1 MKRLTTYLSGQSITQ
16 RVLRGSAI
24 SGIGYFLSQG
34 IRLASNLILTR
45 LLFPDAFGLMALVT
59 MFVLGVVMMTDVG
72 LTPSIMQSK
81 RGDDP
86 KFLNTAWSV
95 KMLLHAFYFVVIC
108 LLAYP
113 AAQFYDAPQLVE
125 LMPAVGLSLLIGGLV
140 SPNIEHAMRHIQL
153 GRVTMIDLA
162 SQAASV
168 GAMVLFALLTRSIW
182 ALVFGQFIARGVKA
196 VLTRYYLQGP
206 ASRFAWDK
214 SAVQELIHFGKW
226 ITLSSACGFVL
237 SQGDKAVLG
246 KYLSLEQLGVYNIG
260 FFLASFP
267 MALAE
272 NITGRTIIPVYR
284 DSPPYES
291 PQNFRTVRRMRMGLS
306 AVVMSMIAVMALG
319 GPWIINLLYDMR
331 YEGAGPIVSL
341 IACAQ
346 IPVVLGM
353 TYPQAAL
360 AAGDSRSPSLL
371 TMLRAGVQIAAFL
384 TGAELGGLTGAIIG
398 QMLAGWLLHLFIIR
412 IAVQHRVWDPLHDA
426 MFAVLGLLLTVA
438 GMSHMIWAG

>member
-1 MKRLTTYLSGQSITQ
+1 MTYLSGTSITQ

-24 SGIGYFLSQG
+24 SGMGYFFAQG
-34 IRLASNLILTR
+34 LRLASNLILTR

-59 MFVLGVVMMTDVG
+59 MFVLGVVMVTDVG

-95 KMLLHAFYFVVIC
+95 KMMLHSFYFVVIC
-108 LLAYP
+108 LLAWP
-113 AAQFYDAPQLVE
+113 AAQFYDAPMLVQ
-125 LMPAVGLSLLIGGLV
+125 LMPAVAASLLIGGLV
-140 SPNIEHAMRHIQL
+140 SPNIEHAQRHIRL
-153 GRVTMIDLA
+153 GTVTKIELA
-162 SQAASV
+162 TQAASV
-168 GAMVLFALLTRSIW
+168 VAMIAFALLTRSVW
-182 ALVFGQFIARGVKA
+182 ALVFGQFAGTGVK
-196 VLTRYYLQGP
+196 VLLTRYYFKGP
-206 ASRFAWDK
+206 ATRFEWDRD
-214 SAVQELIHFGKW
+214 AVRELIHFGKW

-284 DSPPYES
+284 DSPPHES
-291 PQNFRTVRRMRMGLS
+291 PQNFATVRRMRMGLTGI
-306 AVVMSMIAVMALG
+306 VLSMIAVMAVG
-319 GPWIINLLYDMR
+319 GPWIIDLLYDFR
-331 YEGAGPIVSL
+331 YQGAGPIVSL

-346 IPVVLGM
+346 VPVVLGM

-371 TMLRAGVQIAAFL
+371 NMLRAGVQIGAFL
-384 TGAELGGLTGAIIG
+384 IGAELGGLTGAIVG
-398 QMLAGWLLHLFIIR
+398 QMLAGWFLHVFIIR
-412 IAVQHRVWDPLHDA
+412 LAIKHRAWDPLHDA
-426 MFAVLGLLLTVA
+426 LFAVMGLAITFV
-438 GMSHMIWAG
+438 GMSHMLTAS

>member
-1 MKRLTTYLSGQSITQ
+1 MRPLTSYLSGTSITQ

-24 SGIGYFLSQG
+24 SGMGYFLSQG

-95 KMLLHAFYFVVIC
+95 KMMLHGFYFVVIC
-108 LLAYP
+108 LLAWP
-113 AAQFYDAPQLVE
+113 AAQFYDAPQLVQ
-125 LMPAVGLSLLIGGLV
+125 LMPAVGASLLIGGLV
-140 SPNIEHAMRHIQL
+140 SPNIEHAMRHIRL
-153 GRVTMIDLA
+153 GMVTKIDLA

-168 GAMVLFALLTRSIW
+168 AAMVLFALATRSIW
-182 ALVFGQFIARGVKA
+182 ALVFGQFVAAGVKA
-196 VLTRYYLQGP
+196 ALTRHYLPGP
-206 ASRFAWDK
+206 ATRFEMDRDALH
-214 SAVQELIHFGKW
+214 ELIHFGKW

-284 DSPPYES
+284 DSPPQES
-291 PQNFRTVRRMRMGLS
+291 AQNFATVRRMRMGLS
-306 AVVMSMIAVMALG
+306 AIVMSMIAVMALG
-319 GPWIINLLYDMR
+319 GPWIIDLLYDIR
-331 YEGAGPIVSL
+331 YQGAGPIVAL

-346 IPVVLGM
+346 VPVVLGM

-384 TGAELGGLTGAIIG
+384 IGAEMGGLAGAIIG
-398 QMLAGWLLHLFIIR
+398 QMLAGWVLHLFIIR
-412 IAVQHRVWDPLHDA
+412 LAIRHRVWDPLHDA
-426 MFAVLGLLLTVA
+426 LFAAVGLLVTFA
-438 GMSHMIWAG
+438 GMSHMVIGG

>member
-1 MKRLTTYLSGQSITQ
+1 MKRVFSFMSGTGITQ

-24 SGIGYFLSQG
+24 SGMGYFFSQG

-95 KMLLHAFYFVVIC
+95 KMLLHSFYFVVIC
-108 LLAYP
+108 ALAWP
-113 AAQFYDAPQLVE
+113 AAQFYDAPQLVQ
-125 LMPAVGLSLLIGGLV
+125 LMPAVGASLLIGGLV
-140 SPNIEHAMRHIQL
+140 SPNIEHAQRHIKL
-153 GRVTMIDLA
+153 GTVTLIDLA

-168 GAMVLFALLTRSIW
+168 GSMVIFALLTRSIW
-182 ALVFGQFIARGVKA
+182 ALVFGQFVAAGVKA
-196 VLTRYYLQGP
+196 VLTRYYLKGP
-206 ASRFAWDK
+206 TTGFGWDK
-214 SAVQELIHFGKW
+214 EAVHELIHFGKW
-226 ITLSSACGFVL
+226 ITLSSAGGFVL

-284 DSPPYES
+284 DSPPHES
-291 PQNFRTVRRMRMGLS
+291 PQNFATVRRMRMGLS
-306 AVVMSMIAVMALG
+306 AIVLTMIAFMAVG
-319 GPWIINLLYDMR
+319 GPWIIELLYDIR
-331 YEGAGPIVSL
+331 YQGAGPIVSL
-341 IACAQ
+341 IASAQ
-346 IPVVLGM
+346 VPVVLGM

-371 TMLRAGVQIAAFL
+371 QMLRAGVQIGAFL
-384 TGAELGGLTGAIIG
+384 IGAELGGLTGAIIG
-398 QMLAGWLLHLFIIR
+398 QMIAGWVLHLFIIR
-412 IAVQHRVWDPLHDA
+412 IAIKHRVWDPLHDA
-426 MFAVLGLLLTVA
+426 IFAIFGALITFV
-438 GMSHMIWAG
+438 GMSHMLMTG

>member
-24 SGIGYFLSQG
+24 SGMGYFLSQG

-182 ALVFGQFIARGVKA
+182 ALVFGQFIAAGVKA

-346 IPVVLGM
+346 IP
-353 TYPQAAL
+353 
-360 AAGDSRSPSLL
+360 
-371 TMLRAGVQIAAFL
+371 
-384 TGAELGGLTGAIIG
+384 
-398 QMLAGWLLHLFIIR
+398 LF
-412 IAVQHRVWDPLHDA
+412 
-426 MFAVLGLLLTVA
+426 
-438 GMSHMIWAG
+438 WA

>member
-1 MKRLTTYLSGQSITQ
+1 MRPLTSYLSGASITQ

-24 SGIGYFLSQG
+24 SGMGYFLSQG

-86 KFLNTAWSV
+86 EFLNTAWSV
-95 KMLLHAFYFVVIC
+95 KMMLHGFYFVVIC
-108 LLAYP
+108 LLAWP
-113 AAQFYDAPQLVE
+113 AAQFYDAPQLVQ
-125 LMPAVGLSLLIGGLV
+125 LMPAVGASLLIGGLV
-140 SPNIEHAMRHIQL
+140 SPNIEHAMRHIKL
-153 GRVTMIDLA
+153 GTVTMIDLA

-168 GAMVLFALLTRSIW
+168 AAMVIFALATRSIW
-182 ALVFGQFIARGVKA
+182 ALVFGQFVAAGVKA
-196 VLTRYYLQGP
+196 ALTHIYLKGP
-206 ASRFAWDK
+206 ATRFQLDRGALH
-214 SAVQELIHFGKW
+214 ELIHFGKW

-284 DSPPYES
+284 DSPPHES
-291 PQNFRTVRRMRMGLS
+291 PQNFATVRRMRMGLS
-306 AVVMSMIAVMALG
+306 AIVMAMIAVMALC
-319 GPWIINLLYDMR
+319 GPWIINFLYDIR
-331 YEGAGPIVSL
+331 YQGAGPIVAL

-346 IPVVLGM
+346 VPVVLGM

-384 TGAELGGLTGAIIG
+384 IGAELGGLTGAIIG
-398 QMLAGWLLHLFIIR
+398 QMLAGWVLHLFIIR
-412 IAVQHRVWDPLHDA
+412 LAIRHRVWDPLHDA
-426 MFAVLGLLLTVA
+426 LFAVAGLAITFA
-438 GMSHMIWAG
+438 GMSHMVMAG

>member
-1 MKRLTTYLSGQSITQ
+1 MKRVMAYLSGGDITQ

-24 SGIGYFLSQG
+24 SGVGYFLGQA
-34 IRLASNLILTR
+34 IRLASNLIMTR

-59 MFVLGVVMMTDVG
+59 MFVVGVVLMTDVG
-72 LTPSIMQSK
+72 LSPSIMQSK

-95 KMLLHAFYFVVIC
+95 KMMLHGFYFVVIC
-108 LLAYP
+108 LLAWP
-113 AAQFYDAPQLVE
+113 AAQFYDAPQLVQ
-125 LMPAVGLSLLIGGLV
+125 LMPAVAASLLIGGLV
-140 SPNIEHAMRHIQL
+140 SPNIEHAQRHLRL
-153 GRVTMIDLA
+153 GRVTMVEIVTQVA
-162 SQAASV
+162 STI
-168 GAMVLFALLTRSIW
+168 GMVIFALLTQSIW
-182 ALVFGQFIARGVKA
+182 ALVFGQFVGVIVK
-196 VLTRYYLQGP
+196 VVMTRYYIAGP
-206 ASRFAWDK
+206 ATGFGMDRDALH
-214 SAVQELIHFGKW
+214 ELIHFGKW

-246 KYLSLEQLGVYNIG
+246 KYLDLQQLGVYNIG

-291 PQNFRTVRRMRMGLS
+291 PQNFATVRRMRLGLS
-306 AVVMSMIAVMALG
+306 AIVMAMIAVMALG
-319 GPWIINLLYDMR
+319 GPWIINLLYDSR
-331 YEGAGPIVSL
+331 YQGAGQIVSL

-371 TMLRAGVQIAAFL
+371 TMLRAVVQIGAFL
-384 TGAELGGLTGAIIG
+384 LGAELAGLTGAIIG
-398 QMLAGWLLHLFIIR
+398 QMIAGWVLHLFIIR
-412 IAVQHRVWDPLHDA
+412 LAVRHRVWDPLHDA
-426 MFAVLGLLLTVA
+426 LFAGLGALVTVA
-438 GMSHMIWAG
+438 GLSHVFMAA

>member
-1 MKRLTTYLSGQSITQ
+1 MKRVMTYLSGGGITQ

-24 SGIGYFLSQG
+24 SGVGYFLGQA

-86 KFLNTAWSV
+86 EFLNTAWSV
-95 KMLLHAFYFVVIC
+95 KMLLHSMYFVVIC
-108 LLAYP
+108 LLAWP
-113 AAQFYDAPQLVE
+113 AAQFYDAPQLVQ
-125 LMPAVGLSLLIGGLV
+125 LMPAVGASLLIGGLV
-140 SPNIEHAMRHIQL
+140 SPNIEHAQRHIRL
-153 GRVTMIDLA
+153 GKVTVVELA
-162 SQAASV
+162 TQASSV
-168 GAMVLFALLTRSIW
+168 IGMVIFALLTRSIW
-182 ALVFGQFIARGVKA
+182 ALVFGQFVSAIVKA
-196 VLTRYYLQGP
+196 VLTRYYIDGP
-206 ASRFAWDK
+206 ASRFQMDREALH
-214 SAVQELIHFGKW
+214 ELIHFGKW

-246 KYLSLEQLGVYNIG
+246 KYLDLDQLGVYNIG

-272 NITGRTIIPVYR
+272 NITWRTIIPVYR

-291 PQNFRTVRRMRMGLS
+291 PQNFATVRRMRMGLS
-306 AVVMSMIAVMALG
+306 AIVLSMIAVMALG
-319 GPWIINLLYDMR
+319 GPWIIDLLYDSR
-331 YEGAGPIVSL
+331 YQGAGPIVSL

-346 IPVVLGM
+346 VPVVLGM

-384 TGAELGGLTGAIIG
+384 LGAEIAGLTGAIIG
-398 QMLAGWLLHLFIIR
+398 QMIAGWVLHLFIIR
-412 IAVQHRVWDPLHDA
+412 LAIRHRVWDPLHDG
-426 MFAVLGLLLTVA
+426 MFAVLGVLITIA
-438 GMSHMIWAG
+438 GMSHMLMAG

>member
-1 MKRLTTYLSGQSITQ
+1 MRRLTSYLSGQSITQ

-86 KFLNTAWSV
+86 KFLNTAWSI
-95 KMLLHAFYFVVIC
+95 KMLLHGLYFVVIC
-108 LLAYP
+108 LLAWP
-113 AAQFYDAPQLVE
+113 AAQFYDAPQLVQ

-140 SPNIEHAMRHIQL
+140 SPNIEHATRHIRL
-153 GRVTMIDLA
+153 GTVTLIDLA
-162 SQAASV
+162 SQTASV
-168 GAMVLFALLTRSIW
+168 VGMVVFALLTQSIW
-182 ALVFGQFIARGVKA
+182 ALVFGQFVAAGVKA
-196 VLTRYYLQGP
+196 VLTRHYLKGP
-206 ASRFAWDK
+206 ATRFQWDR
-214 SAVQELIHFGKW
+214 SAVHELIHFGKW

-272 NITGRTIIPVYR
+272 NITSRTIIPVYR

-291 PQNFRTVRRMRMGLS
+291 QQNFNAVRRMRMGLS
-306 AVVMSMIAVMALG
+306 AIVLAMISVMVLA
-319 GPWIINLLYDMR
+319 GPWIISLLYDER
-331 YEGAGPIVSL
+331 YSGAGLIVSL

-384 TGAELGGLTGAIIG
+384 AGAEIAGLTGAIIG
-398 QMLAGWLLHLFIIR
+398 QMLAGWVLHLFIIR
-412 IAVQHRVWDPLHDA
+412 IAIKHRVWDPLHDVL
-426 MFAVLGLLLTVA
+426 FAIIGVLLTVI
-438 GMSHMIWAG
+438 GLSPMF

>member
-1 MKRLTTYLSGQSITQ
+1 MRRVMTYMSGSSITQ

-24 SGIGYFLSQG
+24 SGMGYFFSQG

-72 LTPSIMQSK
+72 LTPSIMQGK

-86 KFLNTAWSV
+86 EFLNTAWSV
-95 KMLLHAFYFVVIC
+95 KMMLHCFYFVVIC
-108 LLAYP
+108 LLAWP
-113 AAQFYDAPQLVE
+113 AAQFYDAPQLVQ
-125 LMPAVGLSLLIGGLV
+125 LMPAVAASLLVGGLV
-140 SPNIEHAMRHIQL
+140 SPNIEHAMRHIRL
-153 GRVTMIDLA
+153 GTVTMIDLA

-168 GAMVLFALLTRSIW
+168 AGMVLFALATRSIW
-182 ALVFGQFIARGVKA
+182 ALVFGQFVAAGVKA
-196 VLTRYYLQGP
+196 VLTQIYLKGP
-206 ASRFAWDK
+206 ATRFQLDR
-214 SAVQELIHFGKW
+214 SALHELIHFGKW

-272 NITGRTIIPVYR
+272 NITGRTIIPIYR
-284 DSPPYES
+284 DSPPHAS
-291 PQNFRTVRRMRMGLS
+291 PQNFATVRRMRMGLS
-306 AVVMSMIAVMALG
+306 AIVMGLIGVMAIG
-319 GPWIINLLYDMR
+319 GPWIIDLLYDIR
-331 YEGAGPIVSL
+331 YQGAGPIVAL

-346 IPVVLGM
+346 VPVVLGM

-384 TGAELGGLTGAIIG
+384 IGAELGGLPGAIVG
-398 QMLAGWLLHLFIIR
+398 QMLAGWVLHLFIIR
-412 IAVQHRVWDPLHDA
+412 LAIRHRVWDPLHDA
-426 MFAVLGLLLTVA
+426 VFAALGLVLTFV
-438 GMSHMIWAG
+438 GMSHMLMTG

>member
-1 MKRLTTYLSGQSITQ
+1 MKPLKSYLSGQSITQ

-24 SGIGYFLSQG
+24 SGVGYFLGQG

-95 KMLLHAFYFVVIC
+95 KMLLHSFYFVIIC
-108 LLAYP
+108 LLAWP
-113 AAQFYDAPQLVE
+113 AAQFYDAPQLVQ

-140 SPNIEHAMRHIQL
+140 SPNIEHATRHIRL
-153 GRVTMIDLA
+153 GRVTMIDLT

-168 GAMVLFALLTRSIW
+168 AAMVIFALLTRSIW
-182 ALVFGQFIARGVKA
+182 ALVFGQFVAAGVKA
-196 VLTRYYLQGP
+196 LLTRYYLKGP
-206 ASRFAWDK
+206 TTHFAWDR
-214 SAVQELIHFGKW
+214 SAVHELIHFGKW
-226 ITLSSACGFVL
+226 ITLSSACGFIL

-306 AVVMSMIAVMALG
+306 AVVMAMIAVMVLC
-319 GPWIINLLYDMR
+319 GPFIINLLYDSR
-331 YEGAGPIVSL
+331 YAGAGPIVAL

-384 TGAELGGLTGAIIG
+384 TGAEMGGLTGAIVG
-398 QMLAGWLLHLFIIR
+398 QMLAGWVLHLFIIR
-412 IAVQHRVWDPLHDA
+412 LAVRHRVWDPLHDA
-426 MFAVLGLLLTVA
+426 IFAGIGLLLTF
-438 GMSHMIWAG
+438 GGLSHLFMGG